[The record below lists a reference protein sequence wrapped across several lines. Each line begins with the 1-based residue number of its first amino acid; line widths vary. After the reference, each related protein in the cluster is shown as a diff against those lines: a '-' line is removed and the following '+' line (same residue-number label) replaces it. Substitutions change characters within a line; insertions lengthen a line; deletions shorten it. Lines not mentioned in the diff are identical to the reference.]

1 MRCLVVAV
9 VFALG
14 SACAAP
20 VPKDFKKPDDK
31 TLIVG
36 TWVLTRANLNGQENA
51 EYFWHSMTFDADG
64 NTRFRYKTI
73 PDQENEFKLDTA
85 ASPKMLTWLKK
96 SVVSGNPR
104 PYAFRDGRL
113 VMAVGEG
120 DRKPVQSLEPGPG
133 VIVLEYERA
142 DAK

>member
-73 PDQENEFKLDTA
+73 PDQENERRWPQLQSGRKLRQPGPAAGWCERA
-85 ASPKMLTWLKK
+85 ASVSDSTSPK
-96 SVVSGNPR
+96 SVHSSSSLPPAKRWGPR
-104 PYAFRDGRL
+104 RAKL
-113 VMAVGEG
+113 ALEVGG
-120 DRKPVQSLEPGPG
+120 GG
-133 VIVLEYERA
+133 
-142 DAK
+142 